1 MDIRIDTHVHTIASG
16 HAYSVLSDYV
26 KVAVD
31 KGIELFALTDH
42 GPEMPGGP
50 HLYHLGNQTEI
61 PKVIKGVEILRGV
74 EANIMDYDG
83 EIDIPNYILKRLD
96 IVLASLH
103 PPCIEPGSVE
113 ENTAALTNA
122 IKSGKIDIIGHPG
135 NPAFEINIYEV
146 VECAKKHRVALELN
160 SGSFQGSRV
169 NSWDNCVNIAKA
181 CKEVGTFVT
190 TGSDSHVHYRL
201 GEFGKIYRIFD
212 LVEFPRELV
221 ITESKEKLKEF
232 LSNRR

>member
-1 MDIRIDTHVHTIASG
+1 MEIKIDTHVHTTASG

-26 KVAVD
+26 RVAVK

-42 GPEMPGGP
+42 GPSMPGGP
-50 HLYHLGNQTEI
+50 HLYHLANQLAI
-61 PKVIKGVEILRGV
+61 PRIMDGVEILRGV

-103 PPCIEPGSVE
+103 PPCLEAGTLE

-135 NPAFEINIYEV
+135 NPAFEIDIYDV
-146 VECAKKHRVALELN
+146 VTCAKKYNVALELN
-160 SGSFQGSRV
+160 SGSFRGSRV
-169 NSWDNCVNIAKA
+169 SSWDNCVDIAKA
-181 CKEVGTFVT
+181 CKEVGTKVT
-190 TGSDSHVHYRL
+190 TGSDSHVHCYL
-201 GEFGKIYRIFD
+201 GEFGKIYKIFED
-212 LVEFPRELV
+212 VDFPMELV
-221 ITESKEKLKEF
+221 ITESKDKLKKF
-232 LSNRR
+232 LKSRR